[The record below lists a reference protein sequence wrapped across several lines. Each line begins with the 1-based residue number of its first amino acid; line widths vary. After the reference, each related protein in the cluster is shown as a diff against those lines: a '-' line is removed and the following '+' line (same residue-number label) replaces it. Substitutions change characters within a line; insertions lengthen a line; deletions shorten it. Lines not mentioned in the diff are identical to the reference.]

1 MPAAQ
6 HSSINRLQPRWKKQH
21 AKDFTRSI
29 FREYTRQRNV
39 HDKEAKKHTIKNIHG
54 KAERH
59 VAVLATFDGAVT
71 AAFSC
76 HVLGSLVK
84 NRVLAPVCSFS
95 GFSTGCST
103 SAKASPFKNGCVT
116 NRCKM
121 STTWLAAERLGGGP
135 LAQPVLNVSAA
146 AEF

>member
-1 MPAAQ
+1 M
-6 HSSINRLQPRWKKQH
+6 
-21 AKDFTRSI
+21 
-29 FREYTRQRNV
+29 YTN
-39 HDKEAKKHTIKNIHG
+39 KEAKKHTIKNIHG